1 MRIAIKFLASPPN
14 QFLVFSPNRKHTEK
28 QEPKAQ
34 LLHEYST
41 AWTDN
46 VVKFSDRGL

>member
-1 MRIAIKFLASPPN
+1 MRIATKFLASPPS
-14 QFLVFSPNRKHTEK
+14 QFLVFPPNRKHTEK

-34 LLHEYST
+34 LLYEYNI

-46 VVKFSDRGL
+46 VVKCDRGL